1 MTHYFVKY
9 MDNHLSLSV
18 KQKATEPKQYQR
30 NSNIR
35 TDPDVRFK
43 NMELI

>member
-1 MTHYFVKY
+1 MTHCFVKY
-9 MDNHLSLSV
+9 MDNQLSLSV
-18 KQKATEPKQYQR
+18 KQKATESKQDQR

-35 TDPDVRFK
+35 TDTEVCFK